1 MDESH
6 TADELRRVFSRLL
19 QCIPDDQQLILIFDS
34 IDQLR
39 AEDYDC
45 SKWLSVEY
53 PSNVKCILS
62 TIPTII
68 DSKHDPPM
76 TYRIFDGLKSLIPNV
91 LSIQATEF
99 DESSAM
105 EVFQSWLQ
113 RDRRRLTPLQM
124 SWLQPKLQP
133 HLVYTGLYETN
144 AEPTPLFLSLVY
156 DLTLDWHSYDELLS
170 DAFEGVE
177 TTSSAIRYLYDQVS
191 KKHNEIF
198 FKRAMAYLHQAGGL
212 SEIELE
218 DLLSADDR
226 ILQSIFV
233 HSLPPENM
241 FRIPSTLWV
250 RLHNDMQKYLVE
262 KNVDHTQVICL

>member
-1 MDESH
+1 MDESS
-6 TADELRRVFSRLL
+6 TAFSRLL
-19 QCIPDDQQLILIFDS
+19 QCIPGDQRLILIIDS

-45 SKWLSVEY
+45 SKWLPIEY
-53 PSNVKCILS
+53 PANVKCFLS
-62 TIPTII
+62 TIPII
-68 DSKHDPPM
+68 TDSKHDPPM
-76 TYRIFDGLKSLIPNV
+76 TYRILDGLKSLIPDV
-91 LSIQATEF
+91 SLIQVTEF
-99 DESSAM
+99 DENSAM

-133 HLVYTGLYETN
+133 HLVYTGLHETD

-156 DLTLDWHSYDELLS
+156 DMTLDWHSYDEQLS
-170 DAFEGVE
+170 EAFEGVE
-177 TTSSAIRYLYDQVS
+177 TTSSAIRYLYDQLS
-191 KKHNEIF
+191 KKHNEVF

-226 ILQSIFV
+226 VLQSIFV
-233 HSLPPENM
+233 HYLPPVNI

-250 RLHNDMQKYLVE
+250 RLRNDMQKYLVE
-262 KNVDHTQVICL
+262 KIVDNTSVIYL